1 MVLTNDS
8 LIETVFEKFPEK
20 KDVEEQGDEIFVN
33 WNFQDFQD
41 GGYLNFKADRSDL
54 FALSIMIENYASKHN
69 SPLLASFESEKR
81 YEFVKDRYMKMMK
94 RLPRT
99 WIIGDFNNPHLAQ
112 TLPETVQVLS
122 CVGTPL
128 ATVWAVVTR
137 GPDGPIGL
145 IAEEYG
151 IGKFRGFF
159 SVLPDILQVALDAMG
174 DVLVTTFDFNKKEYE
189 FTKGGY

>member
-1 MVLTNDS
+1 MGLINDS
-8 LIETVFEKFPEK
+8 LVESVFNKFPEK
-20 KDVEEQGDEIFVN
+20 KDIPKQGEDIFTR

-41 GGYLNFKADRSDL
+41 GGYLNFTADRSDL

-128 ATVWAVVTR
+128 STVWAVVTR

>member
-1 MVLTNDS
+1 MGLTNDS

-41 GGYLNFKADRSDL
+41 RGYLNFKADRSDL

>member
-1 MVLTNDS
+1 MGLINDS
-8 LIETVFEKFPEK
+8 LVETVFNKFPEK
-20 KDVEEQGDEIFVN
+20 KDIPKQGEDIFTR

-41 GGYLNFKADRSDL
+41 GGYLNFTADRSDL

-128 ATVWAVVTR
+128 STVWAVVTR

>member
-1 MVLTNDS
+1 
-8 LIETVFEKFPEK
+8 
-20 KDVEEQGDEIFVN
+20 
-33 WNFQDFQD
+33 
-41 GGYLNFKADRSDL
+41 
-54 FALSIMIENYASKHN
+54 MIENYASKHN

-174 DVLVTTFDFNKKEYE
+174 NVLVTTFDFNKKEYE

>member
-1 MVLTNDS
+1 MGLINDS
-8 LIETVFEKFPEK
+8 LVETVFNKFPEK
-20 KDVEEQGDEIFVN
+20 KDIPKQGEDIFTR

-41 GGYLNFKADRSDL
+41 GGYLNFTAERSDL